1 MTEYDRNPLTEA
13 ELAHLGE
20 GSLAYLRQIDS
31 TELAGKFPGMPAIA
45 PGTKLWAVFAAD
57 GPRRRARRGAAER
70 PDPGQHPLKAA
81 PTDARHVLTP
91 PPLVGRRQPQ
101 SASVCVLRKGWAG

>member
-1 MTEYDRNPLTEA
+1 MTDNDRNILTEA

-31 TELAGKFPGMPAIA
+31 TDLANRFPGMPHVA

-57 GPRRRARRGAAER
+57 GR
-70 PDPGQHPLKAA
+70 PIML
-81 PTDARHVLTP
+81 TDARDAALAGALQNDLTP
-91 PPLVGRRQPQ
+91 V
-101 SASVCVLRKGWAG
+101 STH

>member
-1 MTEYDRNPLTEA
+1 MTDNDNTILTRSPLTPA

-31 TELAGKFPGMPAIA
+31 TELAGKFPGMPHIA

-57 GPRRRARRGAAER
+57 GR
-70 PDPGQHPLKAA
+70 PIML
-81 PTDARHVLTP
+81 TDARDAALAGALQNDLTP
-91 PPLVGRRQPQ
+91 V
-101 SASVCVLRKGWAG
+101 STH

>member
-1 MTEYDRNPLTEA
+1 MTEHDKTILTPA

-31 TELAGKFPGMPAIA
+31 DELADKFPGMPHIA

-57 GPRRRARRGAAER
+57 GR
-70 PDPGQHPLKAA
+70 PIML
-81 PTDARHVLTP
+81 TDARDAALAGALQNDLTP
-91 PPLVGRRQPQ
+91 V
-101 SASVCVLRKGWAG
+101 STH